1 MTFKQINALSEDAL
15 LYNPKTWYRLLI
27 AEVMTLTERSPK
39 FKTCEVSQVASKG
52 HPPGQ
57 SWDKHHEKEPCK
69 RFWLRTSGR

>member
-15 LYNPKTWYRLLI
+15 LYNPKTWCRLLI

-57 SWDKHHEKEPCK
+57 SARTVP
-69 RFWLRTSGR
+69 RFHIAVNIQILW

>member
-15 LYNPKTWYRLLI
+15 LYNPKTWCRLLI

-52 HPPGQ
+52 HLPGQ
-57 SWDKHHEKEPCK
+57 SWDKQHEKEP
-69 RFWLRTSGR
+69 W